1 MGSWNQFR
9 EWLQKYADITIVGSD
24 KLSNKWVKQKG
35 YGIVKCAKV
44 ALAAVDGAAGVLSW
58 QNPEDGAIM
67 IINLQVDVTAT
78 SGAAATADF
87 GCAATA
93 ISNDALIDGLDV
105 GTAAIKSQSAAIATE
120 FLECPEG
127 GYVTGTEASGDVEN
141 GASLAGS
148 AYITY
153 CQIAN

>member
-1 MGSWNQFR
+1 MGSWNQFLVWA
-9 EWLQKYADITIVGSD
+9 EQQFGLSVIGSD
-24 KLSNKWVKQKG
+24 KNSDKWVKQNG
-35 YGIVKCAKV
+35 YGIVKCARV

-58 QNPEDGAIM
+58 QNPEDGAIQ
-67 IINLQVDVTAT
+67 IINLQVDVTAE
-78 SGAAATADF
+78 SGAAATVDF

-141 GASLAGS
+141 GASLAGY

-153 CQIAN
+153 AQIAN